1 MGCETQN
8 RYAKCTRPFPAGV
21 RDWLARLGLTGEVK
35 VLDGNIPVG
44 SPAGD
49 GGGGR
54 GHGTSGKCDDT
65 CTLLSGT
72 GISPKL
78 LEDGPGGVCAR
89 TGKAVSG

>member
-1 MGCETQN
+1 MGAYQ
-8 RYAKCTRPFPAGV
+8 
-21 RDWLARLGLTGEVK
+21 LAVQL
-35 VLDGNIPVG
+35 
-44 SPAGD
+44 AM
-49 GGGGR
+49 GGGR

-78 LEDGPGGVCAR
+78 LEDVPGGVCAR